1 MQGIAQRTMPR
12 CLSIWLG
19 INSALIGCLAALYLL
34 YRFYK
39 LATREVLNK
48 VVSLRIS
55 LSGTL
60 HFYL

>member
-19 INSALIGCLAALYLL
+19 INSALIGYLAALYLL

-39 LATREVLNK
+39 LATHEVLNK
-48 VVSLRIS
+48 VVSFSIS